1 MRRYLTTHIYSS
13 EGKLIQGCLKN
24 DAIAQRELYQL
35 YSSKWM
41 GISLRYFSD
50 RFEAEEVLIKAFM
63 KIFTKINQYKNKG
76 SFEGWMR
83 KIVVNEALMHL
94 RETKKLFLHVDMVEA
109 SEISSEFP
117 TSSYQEEEL
126 LKLIYKLPVGYR
138 TVFNLYAI
146 EGYSHQEIAELLNI
160 SISTSKSQLNRARNL
175 LQQYIQTLDKKEDKS
190 TYEI

>member
-1 MRRYLTTHIYSS
+1 
-13 EGKLIQGCLKN
+13 
-24 DAIAQRELYQL
+24 
-35 YSSKWM
+35 
-41 GISLRYFSD
+41 
-50 RFEAEEVLIKAFM
+50 
-63 KIFTKINQYKNKG
+63 
-76 SFEGWMR
+76 
-83 KIVVNEALMHL
+83 VNEALMHL
-94 RETKKLFLHVDMVEA
+94 RETKKLFLHVDMGVA

-146 EGYSHQEIAELLNI
+146 EGYSHQEIGELLNI

-175 LQQYIQTLDKKEDKS
+175 LQQYIHALDKEDNS